1 MIRMVVA
8 NVIMVMVITIVI
20 IIFKIMVGSP
30 WCRNRGRSR
39 RRSTGRRWQTFL
51 KRFRIK
57 TRRRS
62 INSFIQRLTSVLSQ
76 ASYSQELWRLWESS
90 EGVEHTWIFLVRPF
104 LMAGSYHIRVIFM
117 YAVNQ
122 RWWEYLQW
130 LKCHD
135 NRPAEDGPTSIVKGQ
150 GFLQRIFVLQRLIFK
165 FLCLESGWRCVNHH
179 IITVTT

>member
-30 WCRNRGRSR
+30 WCRSRGRSR

-90 EGVEHTWIFLVRPF
+90 EGVEHTWIFLVRTL

-122 RWWEYLQW
+122 RWWEYLQVT
-130 LKCHD
+130 KSVMII
-135 NRPAEDGPTSIVKGQ
+135 NQQKTAQRPSSRARGFFKGFSYFNVSSSSFFAWNQVDAVSI
-150 GFLQRIFVLQRLIFK
+150 
-165 FLCLESGWRCVNHH
+165 
-179 IITVTT
+179 TT